1 MYKEHYGEYSYTV
14 IRVYKVKRRVHH
26 SFSPPEYLIDVM
38 RLHKLIMTDKKLR
51 GRYLSFKCFKSFNT
65 VETRIAGINIS
76 W

>member
-1 MYKEHYGEYSYTV
+1 MVNMNTV
-14 IRVYKVKRRVHH
+14 IRVYKVKRRVNHL
-26 SFSPPEYLIDVM
+26 FSPPQYLIDVM

>member
-1 MYKEHYGEYSYTV
+1 MVNMNTV

-26 SFSPPEYLIDVM
+26 LFSPPEYLIDVM

>member
-1 MYKEHYGEYSYTV
+1 MKNIMVNMNTV

-26 SFSPPEYLIDVM
+26 LFSPPEYLIDVM
-38 RLHKLIMTDKKLR
+38 RPHKLIMTDKKLR

>member
-1 MYKEHYGEYSYTV
+1 MVNMNTV

-26 SFSPPEYLIDVM
+26 LFSPPQYLIDVM

-65 VETRIAGINIS
+65 VETRIVGINIS

>member
-1 MYKEHYGEYSYTV
+1 MVNMNTV
-14 IRVYKVKRRVHH
+14 IRVYKVKGRVHH
-26 SFSPPEYLIDVM
+26 LFSPPEYLIDVM